1 MHNIQIPKELKK
13 AISRKIAIRLLLFAL
28 LLALNLIIVIRW
40 WGDLFPIEKI
50 NSVAKYSFAII
61 FLILPFFLTK
71 VYKIFTD
78 TAYTGIVRNVKIRSV
93 VDSKSTVKVSQEM
106 LYRKNEVY
114 LTVETPNGKII
125 QKKVYEG
132 SPEHAANLE
141 KYRIG
146 DQILHLHGTGITI
159 VLPTPDDTH
168 CSCAV
173 CGGINE
179 ISNDMC
185 IHCGKPMIRIK

>member
-125 QKKVYEG
+125 QKKCMKDRRSMRQIWKNIG
-132 SPEHAANLE
+132 S
-141 KYRIG
+141 
-146 DQILHLHGTGITI
+146 GIKSYICTAL
-159 VLPTPDDTH
+159 VLQ
-168 CSCAV
+168 SCYLL
-173 CGGINE
+173 
-179 ISNDMC
+179 
-185 IHCGKPMIRIK
+185 PMIRIAVVLFAAGSMKSPMICAYIAESR